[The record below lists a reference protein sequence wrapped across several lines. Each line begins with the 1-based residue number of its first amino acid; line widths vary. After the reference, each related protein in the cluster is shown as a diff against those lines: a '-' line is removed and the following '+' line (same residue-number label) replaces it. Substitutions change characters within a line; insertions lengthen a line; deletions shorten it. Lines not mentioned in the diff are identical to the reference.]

1 MRWLNGRR
9 GCRESLVIKFLAPWR
24 ANRTAH
30 SADWGWYDLAA
41 EALQDALSVPGAM
54 DVGYAT
60 VVRER
65 LAHGHDLKQSV
76 RAAYS
81 TEMRRKI
88 KIVIEEAGRH
98 PPAVCQ
104 KRKEGE
110 DPQNG

>member
-1 MRWLNGRR
+1 
-9 GCRESLVIKFLAPWR
+9 
-24 ANRTAH
+24 
-30 SADWGWYDLAA
+30 
-41 EALQDALSVPGAM
+41 M

-98 PPAVCQ
+98 PPAGCLSK
-104 KRKEGE
+104 KRGRGSAKWVRVHQSKAPLSTSGTSQPKTRWLRTV
-110 DPQNG
+110 DTGRD